1 MPHFKDTENKLHFL
15 SEEDIEFG
23 AEKFLPLGSKK
34 IKDSEVKKLQATEI
48 IPDTSVQAQIAEI
61 EASITPRRIREA
73 LISTA
78 GKNWL
83 KAANDKID
91 AIRKTVDAN

>member
-1 MPHFKDTENKLHFL
+1 MPHFKDTQNNLHFL
-15 SEEDIEFG
+15 SEEDIKFG
-23 AEKFLPLGSKK
+23 AEKFLPQGSKK
-34 IKDSEVKKLQATEI
+34 ISETEVKKLQSIELPEVTVE
-48 IPDTSVQAQIAEI
+48 SQIAEV
-61 EASITPRRIREA
+61 EATITPRRMREA

-91 AIRKTVDAN
+91 ALRKTVDTK